1 MSTDEL
7 PMTLCGLPSE
17 MVLYILQRVGHTKW
31 LRHTLWTSKL
41 LRKLSREVLQKRMAP
56 MQAPPPPMGECRAT
70 WRIGEAAPF
79 HFDGVVP
86 SGPRDAQKRFQSVRH
101 IFKTADGTSTALVY
115 KCTSMAWTPDYQPQM
130 HLHDVGSVQSES
142 NDHKSP
148 FDSTEPLHNFAF
160 QGVYNALSFFGDSES
175 KVDRMSFVLP
185 KAGYAYFARSWPAD
199 EVDLLRYSIEPG
211 KEPKVARQ
219 VSDFHTELVRL
230 LSKDTTKTAVAPDG
244 KSLVVVSTYENAFRY
259 KVADNVFHT
268 AKRECSGITLCEAA
282 KDGELGMACAWDQDF
297 QVVAFSC
304 VADSNVGETHTKL
317 LCTCRLWKE
326 KFDEEYAG
334 QTSATALH
342 PNDAGL
348 RLKDPDGHEYSVK
361 ILDWVRPALSTLV
374 GRSYKP
380 MPAAQLLDGRFIAFA
395 QPAMKPKGIVVYRGD
410 ASNTTDPDPVLANY
424 SWDYPA
430 EAVFG
435 FGWWQGTGMECTHI
449 VPLDGTHVLFAIS
462 RPAEDGALSMTP
474 VTDIYVVDISLQQR
488 VQRIFAMGGDADVC
502 SLRSMVPRGPLHDF
516 KQFFVRP
523 DGRVLALCRFE
534 HCNNRR
540 MPATHVQRVLYC
552 IDAGILQLPS

>member
-17 MVLYILQRVGHTKW
+17 MILYILQRVGHTKW
-31 LRHTLWTSKL
+31 LRHTLWTSKV
-41 LRKLSREVLQKRMAP
+41 LRKLSRELLQKRLAP
-56 MQAPPPPMGECRAT
+56 MQAPPPPMGQCRAT
-70 WRIGEAAPF
+70 WRVGEAAPF

-160 QGVYNALSFFGDSES
+160 QGVYNALAFFGDSES

-185 KAGYAYFARSWPAD
+185 KAGYAYFARGVRPD
-199 EVDLLRYSIEPG
+199 EFDLVRYSIEPG
-211 KEPKVARQ
+211 KEPKVAHQ
-219 VSDFHTELVRL
+219 VIEENEIDLI
-230 LSKDTTKTAVAPDG
+230 LSLGESTTKTAVTPDG
-244 KSLVVVSTYENAFRY
+244 KSLVVVSAFDRAFRY
-259 KVADNVFHT
+259 KVADSAFHT
-268 AKRECSGITLCEAA
+268 AKRRCSRITKWEAE
-282 KDGELGMACAWDQDF
+282 KDGELKKTYVSYTFFEVME
-297 QVVAFSC
+297 FSC
-304 VADSNVGETHTKL
+304 VTQSMFGTADAIL

-326 KFDEEYAG
+326 KFDEQYAG
-334 QTSATALH
+334 QTPETALH

-348 RLKDPDGHEYSVK
+348 RLKDPDGHEYCVK
-361 ILDWVRPALSTLV
+361 ILDLRHTLV
-374 GRSYKP
+374 GRSYGP
-380 MPAAQLLDGRFIAFA
+380 MVAAQLLDGRFIAFA
-395 QPAMKPKGIVVYRGD
+395 QPAMRPKGIVVYRGD

-435 FGWWQGTGMECTHI
+435 FGWWQGMECTHI

-488 VQRIFAMGGDADVC
+488 VQRIFAMGADADVGIG
-502 SLRSMVPRGPLHDF
+502 RSIVPRGPLHDF